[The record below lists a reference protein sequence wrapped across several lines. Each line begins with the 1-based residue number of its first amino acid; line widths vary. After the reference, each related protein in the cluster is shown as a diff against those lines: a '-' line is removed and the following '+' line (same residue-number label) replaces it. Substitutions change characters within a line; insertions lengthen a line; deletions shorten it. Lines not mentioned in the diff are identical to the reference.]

1 MDGIEYFTSLVGRLY
16 ASRQHWKHKAKVAE
30 RKRRQSN
37 RYHLDII
44 VRRNAER
51 DDARRHACR
60 LMWERDE
67 AQLLLNKIG
76 ELEPEMIED
85 AVWAIKKEKQPCP
98 WCNKDPHHRGWRHC
112 AHYVVSRREWFEEW
126 DGWHEPCPWCND
138 GGTKGRPKREATAYD
153 PHEVASIGYE
163 VDRGGDDD

>member
-76 ELEPEMIED
+76 ELEPEIIED
-85 AVWAIKKEKQPCP
+85 AVWAIKKEKQPCR
-98 WCNKDPHHRGWRHC
+98 WCDKDPHHRGWRHC
-112 AHYVVSRREWFEEW
+112 AHYVVSQREWFEEW
-126 DGWHEPCPWCND
+126 DGWYEPCPWCND

-153 PHEVASIGYE
+153 PHEAASIGYE